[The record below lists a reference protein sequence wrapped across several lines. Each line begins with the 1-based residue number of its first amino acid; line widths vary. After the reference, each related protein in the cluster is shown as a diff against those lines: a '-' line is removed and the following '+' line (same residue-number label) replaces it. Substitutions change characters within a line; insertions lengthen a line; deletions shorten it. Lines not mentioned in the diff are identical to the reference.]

1 MASYRIEWKRSAQRE
16 LRKLP
21 RPMIEKVAVA
31 VEKLAYNPRPHGA
44 RKLVNSD
51 ITYRLR
57 VGDYRIVYDIFE
69 KKLIIEILRVRHRK
83 DAYK

>member
-1 MASYRIEWKRSAQRE
+1 MASYRIEWKHSAQRE

-21 RPMIEKVAVA
+21 RPIIEKVAVA
-31 VEKLAYNPRPHGA
+31 VENLANDPRPHGA

-51 ITYRLR
+51 DTYRLR
-57 VGDYRIVYDIFE
+57 IGDYRIVYDIFE
-69 KKLIIEILRVRHRK
+69 KKLIVEILRVRHRK

>member
-21 RPMIEKVAVA
+21 QPIIEKVAVA
-31 VEKLAYNPRPHGA
+31 VENLANDPRPRGA
-44 RKLVNSD
+44 RKLVSSD

-69 KKLIIEILRVRHRK
+69 KKLIVEIIRVRHRK

>member
-21 RPMIEKVAVA
+21 RPMIEK
-31 VEKLAYNPRPHGA
+31 LAYDPHPHGA